1 MKKDEEA
8 EKFLQDLKAKIKVF
22 DLIIAEREKN
32 RNTMSKLEIY
42 QSDCKKHILALTKEN
57 YFKGPTKDKEYGN
70 EYWEFGKEIK
80 GSEVYIKINF
90 GKANKPVICISF
102 HIAEHKIK
110 YRFKI

>member
-42 QSDCKKHILALTKEN
+42 QSDCKKHI
-57 YFKGPTKDKEYGN
+57 
-70 EYWEFGKEIK
+70 
-80 GSEVYIKINF
+80 
-90 GKANKPVICISF
+90 
-102 HIAEHKIK
+102 
-110 YRFKI
+110 